1 MQFIQAKS
9 SMNKLEVLD
18 NLPYAIDRIEILE
31 SGIGLYLTDSFG
43 QDKYVCYR
51 DIEELKKEWN
61 IVNSYCDLEAY
72 KEYAVTGGGYCD

>member
-43 QDKYVCYR
+43 
-51 DIEELKKEWN
+51 
-61 IVNSYCDLEAY
+61 
-72 KEYAVTGGGYCD
+72 